1 LHISYCVE
9 TKQWHV
15 SGSHSEKLQIEMGI
29 LVDKMKAGDSST
41 STTEILKW
49 KNCSVSFLEYVT
61 ISKIYWN

>member
-1 LHISYCVE
+1 
-9 TKQWHV
+9 
-15 SGSHSEKLQIEMGI
+15 MGI

-61 ISKIYWN
+61 ISKNYWNEDIIYHCCHFAHPFLWVYNQNRQFQ